1 MEKTTQEKEV
11 LDYLRKI
18 GSITSWEAI
27 VEFGATR
34 LSAIIYNLRKKG
46 YNIETND
53 VIVKN
58 RYGNATVI
66 AKYVLKEGGE
76 SEQNNDQWEFS

>member
-1 MEKTTQEKEV
+1 MEKTSQEKEV

-66 AKYVLKEGGE
+66 AKYVLK
-76 SEQNNDQWEFS
+76 

>member
-18 GSITSWEAI
+18 GSITSWKAI

-53 VIVKN
+53 LIVKN

-76 SEQNNDQWEFS
+76 SEQNND

>member
-1 MEKTTQEKEV
+1 MEKTSQEKEV

-76 SEQNNDQWEFS
+76 IEQNND

>member
-46 YNIETND
+46 YNIETTD

-66 AKYVLKEGGE
+66 AKYVLKEGGK
-76 SEQNNDQWEFS
+76 SEQNND

>member
-66 AKYVLKEGGE
+66 AKYALKEGGE
-76 SEQNNDQWEFS
+76 SEQNND

>member
-53 VIVKN
+53 IIVKN

-76 SEQNNDQWEFS
+76 IEQNND

>member
-11 LDYLRKI
+11 LDYRRKI

-76 SEQNNDQWEFS
+76 SEQNND

>member
-53 VIVKN
+53 LIVKN

-76 SEQNNDQWEFS
+76 SEQNND

>member
-27 VEFGATR
+27 VEFG
-34 LSAIIYNLRKKG
+34 
-46 YNIETND
+46 
-53 VIVKN
+53 
-58 RYGNATVI
+58 YGNATVI

-76 SEQNNDQWEFS
+76 SEQNND

>member
-76 SEQNNDQWEFS
+76 IEQNND

>member
-46 YNIETND
+46 YNIETTD

-76 SEQNNDQWEFS
+76 GEQNND

>member
-46 YNIETND
+46 YNIETTD
-53 VIVKN
+53 LTVKN
-58 RYGNATVI
+58 RYGNATTV
-66 AKYVLKEGGE
+66 AKYILHE
-76 SEQNNDQWEFS
+76 

>member
-53 VIVKN
+53 IIVKN

-66 AKYVLKEGGE
+66 AKYVLKEGGK
-76 SEQNNDQWEFS
+76 SEQNND

>member
-1 MEKTTQEKEV
+1 MEKTSQEKEV

-76 SEQNNDQWEFS
+76 SEQNNG

>member
-34 LSAIIYNLRKKG
+34 LSAII
-46 YNIETND
+46 
-53 VIVKN
+53 
-58 RYGNATVI
+58 
-66 AKYVLKEGGE
+66 
-76 SEQNNDQWEFS
+76 

>member
-18 GSITSWEAI
+18 GSVTSWEAI

-53 VIVKN
+53 LIVKN

-76 SEQNNDQWEFS
+76 IEQNND

>member
-53 VIVKN
+53 LIVKN

-66 AKYVLKEGGE
+66 AKYALKEGGE
-76 SEQNNDQWEFS
+76 IEQNND

>member
-1 MEKTTQEKEV
+1 MEKTTQDKEV

-76 SEQNNDQWEFS
+76 SEQNND

>member
-46 YNIETND
+46 YNIETTD

-76 SEQNNDQWEFS
+76 SEQNND

>member
-53 VIVKN
+53 LIVKN

-76 SEQNNDQWEFS
+76 IEQNND

>member
-76 SEQNNDQWEFS
+76 SEQNND

>member
-58 RYGNATVI
+58 RYGNENSKLI
-66 AKYVLKEGGE
+66 L
-76 SEQNNDQWEFS
+76 

>member
-1 MEKTTQEKEV
+1 MEKTSQEKEV

-76 SEQNNDQWEFS
+76 SEQNND

>member
-1 MEKTTQEKEV
+1 MEKTSQEKEV
-11 LDYLRKI
+11 LDYLRII

-76 SEQNNDQWEFS
+76 SEQNNG

>member
-1 MEKTTQEKEV
+1 MEKTSQEKEV

-76 SEQNNDQWEFS
+76 VEQNND

>member
-66 AKYVLKEGGE
+66 AKYVLKEGGK
-76 SEQNNDQWEFS
+76 SEQNND

>member
-46 YNIETND
+46 YNIETNN

-76 SEQNNDQWEFS
+76 IEQNND

>member
-66 AKYVLKEGGE
+66 AKYILKEGGE
-76 SEQNNDQWEFS
+76 IEQNND

>member
-11 LDYLRKI
+11 LDYLRKV

-76 SEQNNDQWEFS
+76 SEQNND

>member
-53 VIVKN
+53 IIVKN

-76 SEQNNDQWEFS
+76 GEQNND

>member
-53 VIVKN
+53 IIVKN

-76 SEQNNDQWEFS
+76 SEQNND

>member
-46 YNIETND
+46 YNVETND

-76 SEQNNDQWEFS
+76 SEQNND